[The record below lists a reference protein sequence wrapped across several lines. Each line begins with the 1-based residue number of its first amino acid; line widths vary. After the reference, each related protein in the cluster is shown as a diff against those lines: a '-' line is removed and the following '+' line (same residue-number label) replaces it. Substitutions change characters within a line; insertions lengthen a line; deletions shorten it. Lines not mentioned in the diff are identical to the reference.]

1 VQKTTEDSPVDE
13 VIAISATFTAE
24 PLKEFLAFWLDK
36 AGLEAEVRFAP
47 YNQVF
52 QTLLDARGVLGS
64 NRAGMNVLLVRF
76 EDWEQSTSFEGVE
89 RTRLERHARE
99 FAAALETAANRA
111 VVPFAVFFCPPSA
124 PVASDVARM
133 ELLADIETGL
143 KTSLDGKPGIHVVTS
158 REFLELYAQED
169 YYDASA
175 DRLGRIPYKR
185 HCFAALGNHIV
196 RMFHTLRRPPRKVI
210 LLDCDDTLW
219 DGVCGERGPN
229 GIVLDA
235 PRRELQRFMK
245 TQQERGMLLCVV
257 SKNDP
262 EDVDAVFEAHQ
273 DMPLRREDILAWRV
287 NWQPKSANIRA
298 IAKELQLGLDSFVF
312 VDNNPME
319 TAEVRTNCPG
329 VVTITLPSSP
339 KAIPVFLNH
348 VWAFD
353 RPSVTSEDRKRAQ
366 MYESNRSRNQ
376 FRAKAASYAD
386 FLAELNLTVDI
397 SELASGDV
405 ARASQ
410 LTQRTNQF
418 NLTTRRRTEPDIR
431 DTLEHGPSRILKVSV
446 HDRFG
451 DYGLVGLMTYKKRDN
466 ALQVE
471 DFLLSCRVLGK
482 GVEHAILARLG
493 KAACAEGVEF
503 VEVAYI
509 ATPKNQ
515 PARDFLA
522 GFDTVS
528 HRPTE
533 NGFVYCFPSG
543 YAAQIAFKP
552 SEEPAPAGDAE
563 IESGKEGE
571 IDAGATVTP
580 FDYEWIALNSM
591 DASRALRTLDAIP
604 GASDLPRSVAPPR
617 TDLERCIVGIWER
630 VLKVSPIGIHDNYFD
645 LGGDSLAAVRIFV
658 ELEGIC
664 KQQLPLVTLFE
675 APTVA
680 QLADILQ
687 DAGWQPHW
695 ESLVPIKASG
705 SRAPFYCVHGV
716 GGNILEFID
725 LSRYMHPEQ
734 PLYGIQAIGLKG
746 GREQPDLTVQEM
758 AAHYIREIQEF
769 QPKGPYYLGGTSFG
783 GLIAYE
789 MARQLTAAGQEIA
802 LLALFDTYG
811 PGYPKFL
818 TARTLLQKKIER
830 LRYRFQ
836 LHWTNFTATEPRRR
850 PAYVWTKAQRW
861 KRAIIFRMRLRAN
874 DVRRRIR
881 MCVDEFFFP
890 RAIRRVKEAG
900 HWAAADYVPGEY
912 AGRVTLFRA
921 TEQPA
926 GIHVDRT
933 LGWGSLVKRG
943 VEIYDAPGHHG
954 SLTREP
960 RARVV
965 SQQLEDALVRA
976 QASPVGNPR
985 NKRSEQLGETT
996 HFTGPARWGP
1006 VDLQQEL

>member
-1 VQKTTEDSPVDE
+1 
-13 VIAISATFTAE
+13 
-24 PLKEFLAFWLDK
+24 
-36 AGLEAEVRFAP
+36 
-47 YNQVF
+47 
-52 QTLLDARGVLGS
+52 
-64 NRAGMNVLLVRF
+64 
-76 EDWEQSTSFEGVE
+76 
-89 RTRLERHARE
+89 
-99 FAAALETAANRA
+99 
-111 VVPFAVFFCPPSA
+111 
-124 PVASDVARM
+124 
-133 ELLADIETGL
+133 
-143 KTSLDGKPGIHVVTS
+143 
-158 REFLELYAQED
+158 
-169 YYDASA
+169 
-175 DRLGRIPYKR
+175 
-185 HCFAALGNHIV
+185 
-196 RMFHTLRRPPRKVI
+196 
-210 LLDCDDTLW
+210 
-219 DGVCGERGPN
+219 
-229 GIVLDA
+229 
-235 PRRELQRFMK
+235 
-245 TQQERGMLLCVV
+245 
-257 SKNDP
+257 
-262 EDVDAVFEAHQ
+262 
-273 DMPLRREDILAWRV
+273 
-287 NWQPKSANIRA
+287 
-298 IAKELQLGLDSFVF
+298 
-312 VDNNPME
+312 
-319 TAEVRTNCPG
+319 
-329 VVTITLPSSP
+329 
-339 KAIPVFLNH
+339 
-348 VWAFD
+348 
-353 RPSVTSEDRKRAQ
+353 
-366 MYESNRSRNQ
+366 
-376 FRAKAASYAD
+376 
-386 FLAELNLTVDI
+386 
-397 SELASGDV
+397 
-405 ARASQ
+405 
-410 LTQRTNQF
+410 
-418 NLTTRRRTEPDIR
+418 
-431 DTLEHGPSRILKVSV
+431 
-446 HDRFG
+446 
-451 DYGLVGLMTYKKRDN
+451 MTYKKKDN

-482 GVEHAILARLG
+482 GVEHAMLAGLG
-493 KAACAEGVEF
+493 QAGCAEGVEF

-522 GFDTVS
+522 GFDPAY
-528 HRPTE
+528 RMPTQ
-533 NGFVYCFPSG
+533 NGFVCRFPSA
-543 YAAQIAFKP
+543 YAAQTAFNP
-552 SEEPAPAGDAE
+552 SKEPAPAGEAE
-563 IESGKEGE
+563 IKSALVKESDTNPEAA
-571 IDAGATVTP
+571 I
-580 FDYEWIALNSM
+580 DYEWIALNSM
-591 DASRALRTLDAIP
+591 DAHRVLQALDAM
-604 GASDLPRSVAPPR
+604 PRTPDQGRFAAPPR

-658 ELEGIC
+658 ELEEIC

-716 GGNILEFID
+716 GGNILEFMD

-746 GREQPDLTVQEM
+746 DRGQPNLTVQEM

-818 TARTLLQKKIER
+818 AARTSLQKKIER

-861 KRAIIFRMRLRAN
+861 KRAIVFRMRLRAN
-874 DVRRRIR
+874 DVRLRIR
-881 MCVDEFFFP
+881 RRVDEFFFP

-921 TEQPA
+921 TEQPT
-926 GIHVDRT
+926 GIHADRT
-933 LGWGSLVKRG
+933 LGWGSLVKGG
-943 VEIYDAPGHHG
+943 VEIYDTPGHHG
-954 SLTREP
+954 TLTREP

-976 QASPVGNPR
+976 QAIPVGNPR
-985 NKRSEQLGETT
+985 NERSEQLGETT
-996 HFTGPARWGP
+996 HFTGSARWGP